1 MNLNEWMKYENWFF
15 TFPCPFT
22 AVKSRLRSRI
32 FPDVIFKTLA
42 DTSTYYS
49 LLMQLQVV
57 EVMLGTTMMDL
68 YVGPLVL
75 KVKDLRVLAKN
86 FLLNWLPSKLKLENF
101 LTQRLTR
108 MSWSA

>member
-57 EVMLGTTMMDL
+57 EVMLGTTMMGL

-75 KVKDLRVLAKN
+75 KVKDLRGFWPKI
-86 FLLNWLPSKLKLENF
+86 S
-101 LTQRLTR
+101 
-108 MSWSA
+108 S